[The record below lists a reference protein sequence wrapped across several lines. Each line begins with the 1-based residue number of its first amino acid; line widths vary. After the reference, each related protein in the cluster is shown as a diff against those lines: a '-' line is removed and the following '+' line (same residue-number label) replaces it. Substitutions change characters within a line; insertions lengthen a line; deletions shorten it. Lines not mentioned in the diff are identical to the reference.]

1 MHNVIYGPQ
10 IEPEK
15 RIATHLKTLTG
26 LKHLSQREPLAPR
39 PGEPITLTVTTSGP
53 LSFDEIVCS
62 YTTDLPHTSRLPPSE
77 APQFST
83 LALRPIR
90 VEWDQPSWDYV
101 RVWQGDLPGQ
111 PEGAILR
118 YQITGRVAGTN
129 CWISADTQAP
139 SEKEASH
146 FAVYIGE
153 PAAPEWSQK
162 AILYHI
168 YLDRFFTGEGR
179 LWNPAQSVTDFYGG
193 TLRGVLE
200 KLDYLQALGVNTLW
214 LSPLFASPTA
224 HGYDATDLCT
234 VEPRL
239 GTNQDLID
247 LITAAHA
254 RGIRILLDFVPNHW
268 SNQHPTFLEAQND
281 PASPYRDWYLWRNY
295 PEEYESF
302 FDVKTM
308 PKINL
313 RYGSPAR
320 AHLLDV
326 ARFWLEQGV
335 DGYRLDHAD
344 GPALDFWADFRRVCQ
359 QTNPDS
365 WLFGEVVKPPS
376 VQRTFYGNLHG
387 QLDFA
392 LARALRETF
401 ALKTWNLAAFDAFLT
416 AHEAYFPAGF
426 SRPAFLDNHD
436 MNRFFTIAG
445 NDPNRLKLAAL
456 VLFTLSAPP
465 ILYYGTET
473 GLSQDRFISEGEG
486 FDEARLPMNWDDP
499 DQNLLEYFR
508 TLIHLRRSLPVSTG
522 HRTLIVEPDAGV
534 YAYSTAPE
542 IVVVLNTSTEPRT
555 IILPVTLPESA
566 QDRLNGYPLTRHA
579 DHVEIHLPPESGA
592 LVMG

>member
-15 RIATHLKTLTG
+15 RIATHLKTLSG
-26 LKHLSQREPLAPR
+26 LKHLSRREPLAPR

-62 YTTDLPHTSRLPPSE
+62 YTTDLPQTSRLPPAE
-77 APQFST
+77 ALQFST
-83 LALRPIR
+83 LPLHPIK

-101 RVWQGDLPGQ
+101 RVWQVQLPGQ

-118 YQITGRVAGTN
+118 YQITGRVTGTD
-129 CWISADTQAP
+129 CWISADNQAS
-139 SEKEASH
+139 SEKDATH

-153 PAAPEWSQK
+153 PAAPAWSQQ
-162 AILYHI
+162 AMLYHI
-168 YLDRFFTGEGR
+168 YLDRFFPGQGR
-179 LWNPAQSVTDFYGG
+179 LWNPAESVTDFYGG
-193 TLRGVLE
+193 SLRGVLE
-200 KLDYLQALGVNTLW
+200 KLDYLQALGINTLW
-214 LSPLFASPTA
+214 LSPLFSSPTA
-224 HGYDATDLCT
+224 HGYDATDLCM

-239 GTNQDLID
+239 GTNQDLSD

-268 SNQHPTFLEAQND
+268 SNQHPTFLDAQND
-281 PASPYRDWYLWRNY
+281 PDSPYRDWYLWRNY
-295 PEEYESF
+295 PEEYEAF

-313 RYGSPAR
+313 QYGSPAR

-359 QTNPDS
+359 QTNPEC

-376 VQRTFYGNLHG
+376 VQCTFYGNLHG

-401 ALKTWNLAAFDAFLT
+401 ALKNWNLTTFDAFLT

-436 MNRFFTIAG
+436 MNRFLTIAG
-445 NDPNRLKLAAL
+445 NDSNRLKLAAL

-508 TLIHLRRSLPVSTG
+508 TLIHLRHSLQFSAA
-522 HRTLIVEPDAGV
+522 HRTLIVEPDAGL
-534 YAYSTAPE
+534 YAYTSAPE
-542 IVVVLNTSTEPRT
+542 TIVAFNTSSEPR
-555 IILPVTLPESA
+555 ILVLPFSLPA
-566 QDRLNGYPLTRHA
+566 TVKDHLNGNPVIHHA
-579 DHVEIHLPPESGA
+579 DHLEIHLAPESGA
-592 LVMG
+592 WLMG